1 MIDRL
6 SSGCGRVRR
15 RSVKKGEEAGATSGA
30 AVEFERPEK
39 DDQAANALLSLGC
52 SLPRRAGKPKP
63 VAVPVPGNLRTGS
76 TPPRT
81 IVSLPSAAAS
91 VTKDSLPST

>member
-1 MIDRL
+1 M
-6 SSGCGRVRR
+6 
-15 RSVKKGEEAGATSGA
+15 KKGEEPGAASGA
-30 AVEFERPEK
+30 VVEFERPEK

-52 SLPRRAGKPKP
+52 SLPRRAGKPKAP
-63 VAVPVPGNLRTGS
+63 VAVPGPGNVCTGS

-91 VTKDSLPST
+91 VIEHPLPSTPVLLQQ